1 MDVRQ
6 ELLNCADINYKEFHK
21 KLVPTVDEN
30 KIIGVRIPQLRKIG
44 KKLEDNSFEWYF
56 YEEIMLLCQHRA

>member
-6 ELLNCADINYKEFHK
+6 ELLSCADINYKEFHK

-44 KKLEDNSFEWYF
+44 KSLKITVLNGISMKKSCFMGF
-56 YEEIMLLCQHRA
+56 I